1 MVVGGGGDGDLQIPN
16 AIPTNNPSIPRLG
29 VTKPYPTLNFKTIVY
44 KLGVITNTTITWLF
58 KKRGRGLYSRGNQTP
73 SHTQNQNNDIKRN
86 LYIIKI
92 KKG

>member
-1 MVVGGGGDGDLQIPN
+1 MIP
-16 AIPTNNPSIPRLG
+16 
-29 VTKPYPTLNFKTIVY
+29 
-44 KLGVITNTTITWLF
+44 NTTITWLF

-73 SHTQNQNNDIKRN
+73 SHTKNQNNDIKRN